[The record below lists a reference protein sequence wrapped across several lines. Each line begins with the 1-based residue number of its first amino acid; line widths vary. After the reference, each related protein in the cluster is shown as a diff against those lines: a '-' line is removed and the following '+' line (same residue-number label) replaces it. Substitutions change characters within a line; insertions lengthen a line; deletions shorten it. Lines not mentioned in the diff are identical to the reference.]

1 MVPCLR
7 LGYSA
12 WVGAP
17 GIETFED
24 WQLVLQTPWG
34 TPALVVAG
42 LLALAV
48 VGLAI
53 HAQRRERWLL
63 RLGLVGLRALVVSA
77 VLVMV
82 LQPAVQ
88 LRNVTRIPNHV
99 AVLVDTSR
107 SMGLLAK
114 RSAGGKT
121 VGGLSRLEQS
131 RALLA
136 ASSGRL
142 QQWAKTRHVDFY
154 GFDDALAPWGATLPS
169 KVQAKGEGTRIR
181 RALEQLR
188 QRYRGDDLAGVV
200 LLSDGADNGR
210 FAATPTMARSFAASY
225 GAPLHTVLVGQ
236 ARLRD
241 VAIVAVLSDDFA
253 FVRNALKVE
262 ADVLVSGV
270 AVGESLTVTLAS
282 EGREIARQ
290 TVQVRKG
297 EERYRV
303 VFDFVPPN
311 VGTAVYE
318 VATPVLAGE
327 ALTDNNRRTFLLRVI
342 RDRIRVLQVCG
353 RPSWDQRFL
362 RRLLKRDPN
371 VDLIS
376 FFILRTPSS
385 QALVPPS
392 ELSLIP
398 FPTEEL
404 FERELGSFDLVI
416 LQNFNYGPYGIGIY
430 LPHLRRYVLAGGGLA
445 MLGGDLSFASGGY
458 SGTPVAEVLPL
469 WLPESSLP
477 PERLID
483 TADFRPRPT
492 KRGWDHPIL
501 QLGRTREATA
511 KLLAALPALS
521 GVNRVRGARPGATVL
536 AEHPTLKDDRGAP
549 MPVLATREVGKGRTL
564 ALTTDTSWHWAFAGL
579 DGAGDG
585 AGDRVAYDRFWRN
598 AIRWLIRDPELKY
611 LRVILQ
617 GEKLRVGRPLRIVL
631 RAYNPD
637 YSPAQKLPIE
647 WELTPL
653 TGGKTLARRGLSDEQ
668 GELRID
674 YLPVKAGAY
683 RVRARAKPGGR
694 ETEEQELFLVQAAGV
709 ELRDPRPQ
717 PLVLRELS
725 AGSGGRYL
733 GVTEALPEL
742 SFRSPRVLRVN
753 SQRDVALWS
762 SWWAL
767 LLVISLLALEWGLR
781 RLRGQL

>member
-1 MVPCLR
+1 M
-7 LGYSA
+7 
-12 WVGAP
+12 
-17 GIETFED
+17 
-24 WQLVLQTPWG
+24 
-34 TPALVVAG
+34 PA
-42 LLALAV
+42 
-48 VGLAI
+48 
-53 HAQRRERWLL
+53 
-63 RLGLVGLRALVVSA
+63 
-77 VLVMV
+77 
-82 LQPAVQ
+82 
-88 LRNVTRIPNHV
+88 
-99 AVLVDTSR
+99 
-107 SMGLLAK
+107 K
-114 RSAGGKT
+114 
-121 VGGLSRLEQS
+121 LE
-131 RALLA
+131 
-136 ASSGRL
+136 
-142 QQWAKTRHVDFY
+142 
-154 GFDDALAPWGATLPS
+154 
-169 KVQAKGEGTRIR
+169 AKGEGTHFR

-210 FAATPTMARSFAASY
+210 FAATPADVRAFAKGY
-225 GAPLHTVLVGQ
+225 RAPLHTVLVGRP
-236 ARLRD
+236 RLRD
-241 VAIVAVLSDDFA
+241 VAIVAVRSDDFA
-253 FVRNALKVE
+253 FVRNALKIE
-262 ADVLVSGV
+262 ADLLVSGV
-270 AVGESLTVTLAS
+270 AAGVELTVTLAS
-282 EGREIARQ
+282 EGREIARKK
-290 TVQVRKG
+290 VRVGKG
-297 EERYRV
+297 EQRHRV

-311 VGTAVYE
+311 VGTAVYQ

-327 ALTDNNRRTFLLRVI
+327 ALTDNNRRSFLLRVI

-353 RPSWDQRFL
+353 RPSWDERFL

-371 VDLIS
+371 IDLIS
-376 FFILRTPSS
+376 LFILRTPSS

-404 FERELGSFDLVI
+404 FEHELGSFDLVI

-445 MLGGDLSFASGGY
+445 MLGGDLSFASGRY
-458 SGTPVAEVLPL
+458 AGTPVAEVLPL
-469 WLPESSLP
+469 WLPANSLP
-477 PERLID
+477 NERLID

-511 KLLAALPALS
+511 KLLAVLPALS

-536 AEHPTLKDDRGAP
+536 AVHPTLKDDSGAP

-579 DGAGDG
+579 DES
-585 AGDRVAYDRFWRN
+585 GDRIAYDRFWRN

-637 YSPAQKLPIE
+637 YSPAKKLPIE
-647 WELTPL
+647 WDLTPL
-653 TGGKTLARRGLSDEQ
+653 AGGKTLARRGLSDDQ

-694 ETEEQELFLVQAAGV
+694 ETEEQELFLVQSAGV
-709 ELRDPRPQ
+709 ELRDPRPK
-717 PLVLRELS
+717 PAVLRALS
-725 AGSGGRYL
+725 AGSAGRYL
-733 GVTEALPEL
+733 GATDALPEL

-753 SQRDVALWS
+753 SQREVVLWS

-767 LLVISLLALEWGLR
+767 LSVLGLLALESVSPR
-781 RLRGQL
+781 QSGQL